1 MLDASFNLEGVDE
14 ALGKMKQVAEL
25 PRKNSTRFAL
35 RKAAAIV
42 RENVVSRAER
52 LDDPTTTESIAA
64 NVVVRYDG
72 KHFRQSGDMKMS
84 VGILGGSTSRFKN
97 QANPGGDTYY
107 WRFLE
112 FGTSKMQ
119 AQPFMRPGLDESI
132 EPATDEFLLHF
143 EKALTRAIR
152 RANRARGR

>member
-14 ALGKMKQVAEL
+14 ALAKMKQVEEL
-25 PRKNSTRFAL
+25 PRKRSTRFAL

-42 RENVVSRAER
+42 RENVAARAAR
-52 LDDPTTTESIAA
+52 LDDPKTAESIAA

-72 KHFRQSGDMKMS
+72 AYMRQTRDMKMS

-112 FGTSKMQ
+112 FGTAKMP
-119 AQPFMRPGLDESI
+119 AVPFMRPGMEESI
-132 EPATDEFLLHF
+132 EPATDEFLQQF
-143 EKALTRAIR
+143 DKALVRAIR
-152 RANRARGR
+152 RANRGR